1 MGDPMDAL
9 SRWKGFMDQYL
20 IVNIGMLATPLGTS
34 ARRGEEQGQIRILKD
49 AWILV
54 EGDRIAQVGSGTP
67 PLHRARRINAGGCLV
82 TPGLVDAHT
91 HLIFGGWRQNELGM
105 KLHGVSYL
113 EILAKGGGILSTV
126 KATRE
131 ASEDELLEKA
141 REALDEMMD
150 LGVTTVEAKSGYG
163 LDLETELKQLRVI
176 RRLNETH
183 PVDLAATFLGAHA
196 LPTEF
201 KDDREGYLRF
211 LCEEAI
217 PKVAEEGLAEFCD
230 VFCETGVF
238 SAEESR
244 RILEAGK
251 RCGLIPKIHADEIDP
266 IGGSQLTKEVGA
278 ISAEHLI
285 VCPREGIAA
294 MAQAGTVACCLPAT
308 SFYLG
313 STYAPVRDM
322 INAGVPVALA
332 SDFNPGSCPSLNLQ
346 FVMNLGCLRYKMTP
360 EEVLTAV
367 TLNAAAAIG
376 RAGEIGSVEP
386 GKKADLVFWKA
397 ADLDMI
403 FYRMGSNLADSVMKN
418 GITER
423 GWMHGFFN

>member
-1 MGDPMDAL
+1 MGKL
-9 SRWKGFMDQYL
+9 L
-20 IVNIGMLATPLGTS
+20 IENIGMLATPVGTS
-34 ARRGEEQGQIRILKD
+34 ARRGAEQGRIRILRN
-49 AWILV
+49 AWLLMEDGLIADLGTGEPPQDVAERFDV
-54 EGDRIAQVGSGTP
+54 EGS
-67 PLHRARRINAGGCLV
+67 LV

-91 HLIFGGWRQNELGM
+91 HLIFGGWRQNELGL

-113 EILAKGGGILSTV
+113 EILAQGGGILSTV
-126 KATRE
+126 KATRAAE
-131 ASEDELLEKA
+131 EEELFEKA
-141 REALDEMMD
+141 WDALDEMLD

-176 RRLNETH
+176 RDLNEAH
-183 PVDLAATFLGAHA
+183 PMDLAATFLGAHA
-196 LPTEF
+196 LPPEY
-201 KDDREGYLRF
+201 KEDRESYLRL
-211 LCEEAI
+211 LCDTVIPQVSEE
-217 PKVAEEGLAEFCD
+217 KLAEFCD

-238 SAEESR
+238 TAEESR

-266 IGGSQLTKEVGA
+266 IGGSQLTSEVGA

-285 VCPREGIAA
+285 VCPTEGIAA
-294 MAQAGTVACCLPAT
+294 MAEAGTVACCLPAT

-322 INAGVPVALA
+322 IRAGVPVALA

-367 TLNAAAAIG
+367 TLNGAAAIN
-376 RAGEIGSVEP
+376 RADSIGSLEP
-386 GKKADLVFWKA
+386 GKKADLVIWDA
-397 ADLDMI
+397 PDLDYI
-403 FYRMGSNLADSVMKN
+403 CYRMGSNLAGTVIKN
-418 GITER
+418 GKVER
-423 GWMHGFFN
+423 GWLHGILD